1 MGTLIKGLHI
11 FSLGAVSADV
21 FDVSSE
27 PRGLYYW
34 CSVKPFAVGCSLW
47 RSNNLNFILST
58 HIVKTY
64 KVPGPMIPALTIWW
78 IKTCP
83 LSSECSYLWMVRW
96 TPNLLN
102 IYSMMN
108 DVRNVRAGRNGIHLL
123 GTQQDYIFLNP
134 ELISKISSVMK
145 AKQEILGEGKGPKL

>member
-1 MGTLIKGLHI
+1 
-11 FSLGAVSADV
+11 
-21 FDVSSE
+21 
-27 PRGLYYW
+27 
-34 CSVKPFAVGCSLW
+34 
-47 RSNNLNFILST
+47 
-58 HIVKTY
+58 
-64 KVPGPMIPALTIWW
+64 
-78 IKTCP
+78 
-83 LSSECSYLWMVRW
+83 MVRW